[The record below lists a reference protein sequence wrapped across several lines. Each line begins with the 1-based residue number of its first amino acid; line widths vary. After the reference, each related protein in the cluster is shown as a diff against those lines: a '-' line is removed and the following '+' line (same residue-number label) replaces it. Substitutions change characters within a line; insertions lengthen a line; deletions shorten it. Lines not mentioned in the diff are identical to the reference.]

1 MQTKQTEEQLFILIY
16 LGVILSAWHLE
27 DLKLND
33 IMFGFIEVKH
43 FVKKIKLNLIN
54 IKLAEQT

>member
-1 MQTKQTEEQLFILIY
+1 MQTKSEKQLFILIY
-16 LGVILSAWHLE
+16 LGAILGAWHFE

-33 IMFGFIEVKH
+33 TMFGFIEVKN
-43 FVKKIKLNLIN
+43 FLKRIKLNLIN